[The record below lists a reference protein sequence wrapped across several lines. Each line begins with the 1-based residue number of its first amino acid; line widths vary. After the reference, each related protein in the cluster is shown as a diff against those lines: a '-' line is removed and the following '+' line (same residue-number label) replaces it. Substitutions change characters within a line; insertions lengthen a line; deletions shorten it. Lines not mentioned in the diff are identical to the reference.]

1 MTEFERETCSRCGG
15 CGKYSYNQ
23 IHGDMCYGC
32 YGKGTRL
39 TKKGSK
45 ASEYFK
51 ELLLVDNTDLKVGD
65 YIWYDS
71 VPGFE
76 AARWRKIVDIEEEA
90 PNPNN
95 HSYVGGVEIP
105 QKTTFHLDFGRDN
118 NGRSG
123 GIGGLAKDSKSKRY
137 PQDEEG
143 NSTKEAFRAMKKKA
157 FDYQSTLTK
166 QGKVA
171 KKFKKLGGG

>member
-1 MTEFERETCSRCGG
+1 MTEFEKETCSRCGG

-23 IHGDMCYGC
+23 IHRDMCYGC

-76 AARWRKIVDIEEEA
+76 AARWRKIDAITETD
-90 PNPNN
+90 
-95 HSYVGGVEIP
+95 SYFISVNGVEIP
-105 QKTTFHLDFGRDN
+105 QKTTFHIDFGRDN

-143 NSTKEAFRAMKKKA
+143 NSTKEAFHALKRKA
-157 FDYQSTLTK
+157 LDYQSTLTK

-171 KKFKKLGGG
+171 KKFKKLGD

>member
-15 CGKYSYNQ
+15 DGKYSYNQ

-65 YIWYDS
+65 YIWRDS

-90 PNPNN
+90 PNPNS
-95 HSYVGGVEIP
+95 HSYVGGVEIS
-105 QKTTFHLDFGRDN
+105 QKPTFHINLGH
-118 NGRSG
+118 GSS
-123 GIGGLAKDSKSKRY
+123 IGLPKDGQSRRY

-143 NSTKEAFRAMKKKA
+143 NSTKEAFRAMKRKA
-157 FDYQSTLTK
+157 LEYQATC
-166 QGKVA
+166 
-171 KKFKKLGGG
+171 